1 MELNAETIKKALEC
15 CYDNDKSC
23 LTCPFQ
29 SAYTPCVNLNKN
41 ALALI
46 KELTSAL
53 TKKETEY
60 NELYELTEDLR
71 KENERLRGIGT
82 PDDKAYIRL
91 SDAKNAI
98 MDYIGEQTVSKY
110 ASEAECK
117 SARSGAEGAMNELDY
132 ITPVKVAPIAETV
145 REMSEM
151 LKDYLDD
158 YYHLSED
165 ALLDVPDMIDLI
177 AKEMLEG
184 NNEED

>member
-98 MDYIGEQTVSKY
+98 MDCLSCTTFGELVVTK
-110 ASEAECK
+110 
-117 SARSGAEGAMNELDY
+117 NDF
-132 ITPVKVAPIAETV
+132 
-145 REMSEM
+145 
-151 LKDYLDD
+151 
-158 YYHLSED
+158 
-165 ALLDVPDMIDLI
+165 DM
-177 AKEMLEG
+177 ANYKKFT
-184 NNEED
+184 